1 MADHTEDLV
10 PELTRQSAAMGALA
24 KDPQLFQAAVDAF
37 RAEQS
42 EAFHAVLNKAGILVD
57 CDLVCR
63 WLRVKE
69 CVLRCIAICG
79 PPVAD
84 LTVKDTPAFAQ
95 AVARIAADPKLA
107 QRLADAVDSGKPDA
121 FHAIINELKLQRLC
135 HFICYWICQI
145 RGRLVCEIVCSPVV
159 VRPRPLFG
167 ELLVAAQAVAEAT
180 KDPRQ
185 LDLLIRAGI
194 AQDCTV
200 LQGLIGH
207 GGRCIHIC
215 EWICSWHCALNCLT
229 LCRPFPVSADVSVA
243 EMQAFAQA
251 CQRLGGTAGALQRL
265 VAAVGAEDANAFGAL
280 VKEFK
285 LERFCVQLCHW
296 ICFEICRRFCFCVCP
311 PAETIPLF
319 THVGSYRVDPI
330 WADFNPDGT
339 TAAGT
344 LAFTSTIPLIGILPD
359 GATATAMAYRFQ
371 TQQLT
376 PVAGALAPMTAAM
389 IAPTIIGQLE
399 YWEFVGG
406 FWVVHSA
413 NYWVNNP
420 DPGTNT
426 VTIHQPGPPL
436 VVSVNKS
443 VAPDG
448 WINVPRENSLFQ
460 GGVGRF
466 VPTGGLA
473 NLMTPTLTNE
483 AFDLRPAAPPLPV
496 KAGDTVPVA
505 QQSKKPTFKI
515 EFDSRNATTLAAIGS
530 NSRPVI
536 ALSNTS
542 YTYNRHPD
550 WAGSPPGPSTV
561 TTAVVSLDIAE
572 LIAGGGCNHLRGHIH
587 ALFTAYHPYLGT
599 CEVFL
604 QGPGVPPPAAV
615 NPPISALGLAVS
627 PAGGQ
632 DFDISTL
639 KPCAY
644 ILWLSTTLNLTVG
657 YGKLGGEIDDVI
669 AFCTE

>member
-1 MADHTEDLV
+1 MADHEDLV
-10 PELTRQSAAMGALA
+10 PELTKTAAAMSALA
-24 KDPQLFQAAVDAF
+24 KDPKLFLAAVDAF
-37 RAEQS
+37 REQQN
-42 EAFHAVLNKAGILVD
+42 EAFHAALNQAGILVD
-57 CDLVCR
+57 CERICR
-63 WLRVKE
+63 WIRVKE
-69 CVLRCIAICG
+69 CVRRCIEICG
-79 PPVAD
+79 PSVDKP
-84 LTVKDTPAFAQ
+84 LTARDVPAFAR
-95 AVARIAADPKLA
+95 AVARIAGDPELA
-107 QRLADAVDSGKPDA
+107 RRLADAVEDCEPDD
-121 FHAIINELKLQRLC
+121 FHAIINELKWQRFC
-135 HFICYWICQI
+135 HFLCYWICQI
-145 RGRLVCEIVCSPVV
+145 HGRLVCEVVCLREPP
-159 VRPRPLFG
+159 RPRPLAG
-167 ELLVAAQAVAEAT
+167 ELLVAAQAVAAVAEDA
-180 KDPRQ
+180 KQ
-185 LDLLIRAGI
+185 LDQLIKAGI
-194 AQDCTV
+194 AQDCRV
-200 LQGLIGH
+200 LEGLIGR
-207 GGRCIHIC
+207 GGRCLHIC

-229 LCRPFPVSADVSVA
+229 LGGPYPVTGQINVE
-243 EMQAFAQA
+243 EMRAFAQA
-251 CQRLGGTAGALQRL
+251 CQKLVAKAGVLQRF
-265 VAAVGAEDANAFGAL
+265 VTAVGAEDAEAFAGL

-285 LERFCVQLCHW
+285 LERFALQLCHW
-296 ICFEICRRFCFCVCP
+296 ICFEICRLFCFCVCP
-311 PAETIPLF
+311 PEETQPLF

-330 WADFNPDGT
+330 WPDFNPDGT
-339 TAAGT
+339 TAVGN

-359 GATATAMAYRFQ
+359 GQTATAMAYRFQ
-371 TQQLT
+371 TQELA
-376 PVAGALAPMTAAM
+376 PVASALTPMTAAM

-436 VVSVNKS
+436 VVSVNKP
-443 VAPDG
+443 VAADG

-473 NLMTPTLTNE
+473 NLMTTTLTNE
-483 AFDLRPAAPPLPV
+483 AFDLTVAAAPLPL
-496 KAGDTVPVA
+496 KAGDSVPGP
-505 QQSKKPTFKI
+505 QQSLKPTFKI
-515 EFDSRNATTLAAIGS
+515 EFESRNATTLAAIGS

-561 TTAVVSLDIAE
+561 STAVVSLDIAE
-572 LIAGGGCNHLRGHIH
+572 LIAGGGCNHLHGHIH

-604 QGPGVPPPAAV
+604 QGPGVPPPAPV
-615 NPPISALGLAVS
+615 NPAISALGQAVS
-627 PAGGQ
+627 PVGGQ
-632 DFDISTL
+632 DFNISAL

-657 YGKLGGEIDDVI
+657 YGKLGGEIDDVM